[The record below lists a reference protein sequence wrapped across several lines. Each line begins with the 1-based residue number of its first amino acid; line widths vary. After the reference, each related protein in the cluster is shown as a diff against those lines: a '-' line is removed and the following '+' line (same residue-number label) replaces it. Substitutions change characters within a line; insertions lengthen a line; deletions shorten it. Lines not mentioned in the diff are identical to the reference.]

1 MTTFINLY
9 STISQAVE
17 RRGEMIV
24 RILEP
29 HSIGGKQAVDA
40 AHKLLAKKDNRHIVQ
55 VSCATE
61 SFDLVRLYLLLF
73 HTVGGNR

>member
-1 MTTFINLY
+1 MKILY
-9 STISQAVE
+9 SLSICLCYIQAVE

-55 VSCATE
+55 VI
-61 SFDLVRLYLLLF
+61 Y
-73 HTVGGNR
+73 